1 MRNNIYRW
9 AALYPRT
16 FLIVIVVL
24 INLIYLLLLQAFGG
38 GQNLLMNLKSSLWN
52 IVGFAVLMLL
62 SWLWTRF
69 INRKK

>member
-16 FLIVIVVL
+16 FSIVIVVL